1 MFNDIDDHG
10 QMMYII

>member
-1 MFNDIDDHG
+1 MFNEIDDHG